1 MKFKIP
7 MEGGDDELNMAP
19 MIDMV
24 FLLLIFFMVASQ
36 LASLE
41 RVPVKLPVADE
52 SKVPDE
58 VLDRQMI
65 TVRPADASGEKVE
78 IFMNMKSIDLETF
91 TTQIGDMYAANE
103 NLKVYLRVDKEV
115 KYKHVKEIM
124 NACASVGIVN
134 VIFAT
139 FESGN

>member
-41 RVPVKLPVADE
+41 RIPVKLPVADE

-58 VLDRQMI
+58 VLDRQLI
-65 TVRPADASGEKVE
+65 TVRPDESGEAAE
-78 IFMNMKSIDLETF
+78 IFMNLKSIDLETF
-91 TTQIGDMYAANE
+91 TTQIGDLYAANE
-103 NLKVYLRVDKEV
+103 NLKVYLRVDKDV
-115 KYKHVKEIM
+115 KYKHIKEIM
-124 NACASVGIVN
+124 NACASAGIVD
-134 VIFAT
+134 VIFGT

>member
-1 MKFKIP
+1 

-41 RVPVKLPVADE
+41 RIPVKLPVADE

-58 VLDRQMI
+58 ALDRQLI
-65 TVRPADASGEKVE
+65 TVRPADENGEEAE
-78 IFMNMKSIDLETF
+78 IFMNLKSINLEDF
-91 TTQIGDMYAANE
+91 TAQIGDLYTVNE
-103 NLKVYLRVDKEV
+103 NLKVYLRVDKQV
-115 KYKHVKEIM
+115 KYKHIKEIM
-124 NACASVGIVN
+124 NACASVGIVD